1 MSENYYGYID
11 PVSDIVNN
19 HNRTH
24 RPNTVGGYDLPDTKG
39 STYQMIH
46 SKSTEIGGPLNS
58 SEYRTE
64 PFRVYT
70 PDGFAAF
77 LVGIIGNVGVIEH
90 KYYHPPVGIP
100 DGVDTSDDG
109 WNGASRMVTSA
120 GKEIRDLNTFGLQ

>member
-1 MSENYYGYID
+1 
-11 PVSDIVNN
+11 
-19 HNRTH
+19 
-24 RPNTVGGYDLPDTKG
+24 
-39 STYQMIH
+39 MIH

-109 WNGASRMVTSA
+109 WNGASLDGHECWQGDQGPEYVRSPVGDEVEKIKICREEEVPLFMGSFSCYNHI
-120 GKEIRDLNTFGLQ
+120 EQSSY